1 MTPALEVR
9 DLSRTF
15 GGEKSLFGRVAPSV
29 YAVRSVSFDVRPG
42 EVLGI
47 VGESGCGKTTLARM
61 LVGLLPPS
69 AGEIRIDG
77 EDLSAIAG
85 DAASFGQRI
94 QYVFQDPQSS
104 LNPRK
109 TVRQIMEAP
118 LIHLLGMDEPRRRQR
133 IDERAG
139 LPDGRA
145 GRVFSARIGIG
156 DTQIR
161 FAQSGRST
169 AEGGTPDQSGRRRAS
184 GAFCRRRLGRVLSQ
198 NAGTLGT
205 GAETLQVVPTLFVRG
220 NVEADGFVFLVDSQ
234 FDE

>member
-9 DLSRTF
+9 DLSRSF
-15 GGEKSLFGRVAPSV
+15 GGGKSLLGKIAPSV
-29 YAVRSVSFDVRPG
+29 HAVQSVSFSVEPG

-77 EDLSAIAG
+77 EDLSALAG

-118 LIHLLGMDEPRRRQR
+118 LIHLLGMDEARRRQR
-133 IDERAG
+133 IDDLFDAVN
-139 LPDGRA
+139 L
-145 GRVFSARIGIG
+145 
-156 DTQIR
+156 
-161 FAQSGRST
+161 
-169 AEGGTPDQSGRRRAS
+169 RRA
-184 GAFCRRRLGRVLSQ
+184 
-198 NAGTLGT
+198 
-205 GAETLQVVPTLFVRG
+205 
-220 NVEADGFVFLVDSQ
+220 FL
-234 FDE
+234 